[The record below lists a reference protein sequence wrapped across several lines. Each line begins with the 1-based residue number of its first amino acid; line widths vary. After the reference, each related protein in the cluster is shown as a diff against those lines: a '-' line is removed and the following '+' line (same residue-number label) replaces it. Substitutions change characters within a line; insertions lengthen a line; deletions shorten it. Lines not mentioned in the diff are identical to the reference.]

1 MPSGRHATVAVVRAV
16 RAEWVKLWTTPGPGW
31 LLAVTLVVTVGLG
44 AAVVGVTRCGELGCG
59 ADVGRLV
66 FSGVYLGQA
75 PVAVLAVLVVSGEF
89 STALIR
95 TTLAAMPGRGVVL
108 AAKGIVLT
116 GAVGVVGTGAVAGS
130 LMIAAMVLPRHGFT
144 AAAGLRDGLL
154 GGGGLAR
161 AAGGT
166 VAYLM
171 LVSLLSLGVAAVVR
185 DSGSAIGGVLGL
197 LFVPPLVAQMVTNER
212 VHRVLEQAA
221 PMSAG
226 LAVQATTGLRQMP
239 IGPWAGLGV
248 LAAWTGAA
256 LLTGAVLLWRRDT

>member
-1 MPSGRHATVAVVRAV
+1 MVRAV

-59 ADVGRLV
+59 VDVGRLV

-108 AAKGIVLT
+108 AAKGIVLAGT
-116 GAVGVVGTGAVAGS
+116 VGVVGTVAVAGS
-130 LMIAAMVLPRHGFT
+130 LVTAATVLPRHGFT
-144 AAAGLRDGLL
+144 AAQGVTAAPGFGDGLL

-166 VAYLM
+166 VAYLV

-226 LAVQATTGLRQMP
+226 LAVQATTGLRQLP

-248 LAAWTGAA
+248 LAAWAGAA
-256 LLTGAVLLWRRDT
+256 LLAGAVLLWRRDT